1 MPSFLLS
8 KLKQAQPSMRR
19 RLFLYMGALAALLL
33 AVLLVALLLLGQ
45 LKSPRAETEK
55 ALTFQMGA
63 FRSDMASLWRN
74 VSVMGIHLSQD
85 MTAIIEEQTSDF
97 SSLNGDVAAVGDL
110 QEAMLEPLC
119 QYVRQTDCSG
129 AFIMLGASLSS
140 DPAVDSHAGLY
151 VQRSNAE
158 HTTSDLLLYRGMADI
173 GRQHRVMPHR
183 KWAQEFCPADFPG
196 LADQLE
202 AASAPIERACRTT
215 ELLTLPGTTEQAIL
229 LTVPMIGADGTVY
242 GLCGFSVNQT
252 YFLAHHAQ
260 PTGIGSLACVLSDSA
275 EGLDVQRGLL
285 TYPTGDFCF
294 VPDELLE
301 KRSLRGGLSAF
312 VGTELSFV
320 GISEPFTVAA
330 GDEASPDLT
339 VLIPKSDY
347 DRALLKSRLEA
358 AGVLMLLLF
367 FAVSCCLFYTRR
379 YLRPIL
385 EDIDHVT
392 VAGGEKGK
400 PIFEELLPISEKM
413 RSHEEAVTALK
424 AERQDA
430 QDRAEQ
436 LLGEK
441 LGLEEQVEGMQ
452 GQLDDS
458 LAEIRRLAHLG
469 KKELKPADY
478 DKFLKGYAKLSA
490 KELEI
495 CEALVSGL
503 STRQCAEQIGCA
515 SSIVDTYRK
524 RVYEKA
530 GIHRVR
536 QLQLCVALMRVE
548 QQEQTITGGKWEVPY
563 RSISLSRRWVW
574 ACSCWRRAVSTVDF
588 TWYSFIRSSR
598 MGLYLS

>member
-1 MPSFLLS
+1 MPEFLLS
-8 KLKQAQPSMRR
+8 KLKRAKPSMRR
-19 RLFLYMGALAALLL
+19 RLLLYMGALAALLL
-33 AVLLVALLLLGQ
+33 FSLFAVLLLLGQ

-63 FRSDMASLWRN
+63 FRSDMSSLWRN
-74 VSVMGIHLSQD
+74 VSVMGIHLSED
-85 MTAIIEEQTSDF
+85 MTALIEEQTSDF
-97 SSLNGDVAAVGDL
+97 SSLNGDVDAVGAL

-129 AFIMLGASLSS
+129 AFILLGASLSS

-151 VQRSNAE
+151 VQRGNAE

-229 LTVPMIGADGTVY
+229 LSVPMVGADGRVY

-252 YFLAHHAQ
+252 YFSAHHAQ
-260 PTGIGSLACVLSDSA
+260 PSAVSSLACVLSDAA
-275 EGLDVQRGLL
+275 EGLDIQKGLL
-285 TYPTGDFCF
+285 TYPAGGFCF
-294 VPDELLE
+294 VPDELLAE
-301 KRSLRGGLSAF
+301 KSLRGGLSAF

-330 GDEASPDLT
+330 GDEAPHDLT

-385 EDIDHVT
+385 RDIERLKDES
-392 VAGGEKGK
+392 GGTQMT
-400 PIFEELLPISEKM
+400 FDELQPVSARL
-413 RSHEEAVTALK
+413 RSHEQTITVLET
-424 AERQDA
+424 
-430 QDRAEQ
+430 
-436 LLGEK
+436 EK
-441 LGLEEQVEGMQ
+441 LDLQGQVEHMQ
-452 GQLDDS
+452 SQVVDTQEQLDDS
-458 LAEIRRLAHLG
+458 LAEIRRLAYLG
-469 KKELKPADY
+469 KKELDPADY
-478 DKFLKGYAKLSA
+478 QKFLEGYAKLSS

-495 CEALVSGL
+495 CAALAKGL
-503 STRQCAEQIGCA
+503 SARQCAEQTGNALSTI
-515 SSIVDTYRK
+515 DTYRK
-524 RVYEKA
+524 RVYGKTN
-530 GIHRVR
+530 IHRVR
-536 QLQLCVALMRVE
+536 QLRLCYALMQLE
-548 QQEQTITGGKWEVPY
+548 QAEQDK
-563 RSISLSRRWVW
+563 
-574 ACSCWRRAVSTVDF
+574 
-588 TWYSFIRSSR
+588 
-598 MGLYLS
+598 

>member
-367 FAVSCCLFYTRR
+367 FAVSCCLFYPRR

-385 EDIDHVT
+385 RDIERLKDES
-392 VAGGEKGK
+392 GGTQMT
-400 PIFEELLPISEKM
+400 FDELQPVSARL
-413 RSHEEAVTALK
+413 RSHEQTITVLET
-424 AERQDA
+424 
-430 QDRAEQ
+430 
-436 LLGEK
+436 EK
-441 LGLEEQVEGMQ
+441 LDLQGQVEHMQ
-452 GQLDDS
+452 RQVVDTQEQLDDS
-458 LAEIRRLAHLG
+458 LAEIRRLAYLG
-469 KKELKPADY
+469 KKDLDPADY
-478 DKFLKGYAKLSA
+478 QKFLEGYAKLSS

-495 CEALVSGL
+495 CAALAKGL
-503 STRQCAEQIGCA
+503 SARQCAEQTGNALSTI
-515 SSIVDTYRK
+515 DTYRK
-524 RVYEKA
+524 RVYGKTN
-530 GIHRVR
+530 IHRVR
-536 QLQLCVALMRVE
+536 QLRLCYALMQLE
-548 QQEQTITGGKWEVPY
+548 QAEQDK
-563 RSISLSRRWVW
+563 
-574 ACSCWRRAVSTVDF
+574 
-588 TWYSFIRSSR
+588 
-598 MGLYLS
+598 

>member
-1 MPSFLLS
+1 MPGFLLS

-33 AVLLVALLLLGQ
+33 AVLLVALLLLGR

-74 VSVMGIHLSQD
+74 VSVMGVHLSQD
-85 MTAIIEEQTSDF
+85 MTALIEEQTSDF
-97 SSLNGDVAAVGDL
+97 SSLNGDAAAVGAL

-129 AFIMLGASLSS
+129 AFIMLGASLGS

-151 VQRSNAE
+151 VQRGNAE
-158 HTTSDLLLYRGMADI
+158 RTTGDLLLYRGMADI
-173 GRQHRVMPHR
+173 GRRHKVMPHR
-183 KWAQEFCPADFPG
+183 KWAQEFDLSRFPVF
-196 LADQLE
+196 AEHLE
-202 AASAPIERACRTT
+202 KASAPIERSCRTT
-215 ELLTLPGTTEQAIL
+215 EFVTLPGTTEQAIL

-260 PTGIGSLACVLSDSA
+260 PTGIGSLACVLSDAA

-301 KRSLRGGLSAF
+301 KRSLRGGLTAF
-312 VGTELSFV
+312 AGSELSFV

-330 GDEASPDLT
+330 GDEAPHDLT
-339 VLIPKSDY
+339 VLISKSAY
-347 DRALLKSRLEA
+347 DRAMLKSVIEIA
-358 AGVLMLLLF
+358 ALLTLLVF
-367 FAVSCCLFYTRR
+367 FAVGCCLFYTRR

-413 RSHEEAVTALK
+413 RSHEEAVTVLK

-478 DKFLKGYAKLSA
+478 EKFLKGYAKLST

-515 SSIVDTYRK
+515 SSTVDTYRK
-524 RVYEKA
+524 RVYEKT

-536 QLQLCVALMRVE
+536 QLQLCVALMRME
-548 QQEQTITGGKWEVPY
+548 QQESETQKE
-563 RSISLSRRWVW
+563 S
-574 ACSCWRRAVSTVDF
+574 
-588 TWYSFIRSSR
+588 
-598 MGLYLS
+598 

>member
-1 MPSFLLS
+1 MPGFLLS

-33 AVLLVALLLLGQ
+33 AVLLVALLLLGR

-74 VSVMGIHLSQD
+74 VSVMGVHLSQD
-85 MTAIIEEQTSDF
+85 MTALIEEQTSDF
-97 SSLNGDVAAVGDL
+97 SSLNGDAAAVGAL

-129 AFIMLGASLSS
+129 AFIMLGASLGS

-151 VQRSNAE
+151 VQRGNAE
-158 HTTSDLLLYRGMADI
+158 RTTGDLLLYRGMADI
-173 GRQHRVMPHR
+173 GRRHKVMPHR
-183 KWAQEFCPADFPG
+183 KWAQEFDLSRFPVF
-196 LADQLE
+196 AEHLE
-202 AASAPIERACRTT
+202 KASAPIERSCRTT
-215 ELLTLPGTTEQAIL
+215 EFITLPGTTEQAIL

-301 KRSLRGGLSAF
+301 KRSLRGGLTAF
-312 VGTELSFV
+312 VGSELSFV
-320 GISEPFTVAA
+320 GISEPFTVAV
-330 GDEASPDLT
+330 GDEAPHDLT
-339 VLIPKSDY
+339 VLISKTAY
-347 DRALLKSRLEA
+347 DRAMLKSVIEIA
-358 AGVLMLLLF
+358 ALLTLLVF
-367 FAVSCCLFYTRR
+367 FAVGCCLFYTRR
-379 YLRPIL
+379 YFRPIL

-413 RSHEEAVTALK
+413 RSHEEAVTVLK

-478 DKFLKGYAKLSA
+478 DKFLKGYAKLST

-515 SSIVDTYRK
+515 SSTVDTYRK
-524 RVYEKA
+524 RVYEKT
-530 GIHRVR
+530 GIHKVR
-536 QLQLCVALMRVE
+536 QLQLCVALMRTE
-548 QQEQTITGGKWEVPY
+548 QQESETQKE
-563 RSISLSRRWVW
+563 
-574 ACSCWRRAVSTVDF
+574 
-588 TWYSFIRSSR
+588 
-598 MGLYLS
+598 

>member
-1 MPSFLLS
+1 MPSFLLA

-55 ALTFQMGA
+55 ALSFQMGA

-74 VSVMGIHLSQD
+74 VSVMGIHLSED

-97 SSLNGDVAAVGDL
+97 SSLNGDVDAVGAL

-129 AFIMLGASLSS
+129 AFILLGASLSS
-140 DPAVDSHAGLY
+140 DSAVDSHAGLY
-151 VQRSNAE
+151 VQRGNAE
-158 HTTSDLLLYRGMADI
+158 HTTGDLLLYRGMADI
-173 GRQHRVMPHR
+173 GRRHKVMPHR
-183 KWAQEFCPADFPG
+183 KWAQEFDLSSFPG
-196 LADQLE
+196 FAEHLE
-202 AASAPIERACRTT
+202 KASAPIERSCRTT
-215 ELLTLPGTTEQAIL
+215 EFITLPGTTEQAIL

-260 PTGIGSLACVLSDSA
+260 PTGIGSLAWVLSDTA

-301 KRSLRGGLSAF
+301 KKSLRGGLTAF
-312 VGTELSFV
+312 VGSELSFV
-320 GISEPFTVAA
+320 GISEPFTVAV
-330 GDEASPDLT
+330 GDEAPHDLT

-385 EDIDHVT
+385 RDIERLKDES
-392 VAGGEKGK
+392 GGTQMT
-400 PIFEELLPISEKM
+400 FDELQPVSARL
-413 RSHEEAVTALK
+413 RSHEQTITVLET
-424 AERQDA
+424 
-430 QDRAEQ
+430 
-436 LLGEK
+436 EK
-441 LGLEEQVEGMQ
+441 LDLQGQVEHMQ
-452 GQLDDS
+452 SQVVDTQEQLDDS
-458 LAEIRRLAHLG
+458 LAEIRRLAYLG
-469 KKELKPADY
+469 KKELDPADY
-478 DKFLKGYAKLSA
+478 QKFLEGYAKLSS

-495 CEALVSGL
+495 CAALAKGL
-503 STRQCAEQIGCA
+503 SARQCAEQTGSALSTI
-515 SSIVDTYRK
+515 DTYRK
-524 RVYEKA
+524 RVYGKTN
-530 GIHRVR
+530 IHRVR
-536 QLQLCVALMRVE
+536 QLRLCYALMQLE
-548 QQEQTITGGKWEVPY
+548 QAEQDK
-563 RSISLSRRWVW
+563 
-574 ACSCWRRAVSTVDF
+574 
-588 TWYSFIRSSR
+588 
-598 MGLYLS
+598 

>member
-63 FRSDMASLWRN
+63 FRSDMASLWQN

-229 LTVPMIGADGTVY
+229 LSVPMVGADGRVY

-252 YFLAHHAQ
+252 YFSAHHAQ
-260 PTGIGSLACVLSDSA
+260 PSAVSSLACVLSDAA
-275 EGLDVQRGLL
+275 EGLDIQKGLL
-285 TYPTGDFCF
+285 TYPAGGFCF
-294 VPDELLE
+294 VPDELLAE
-301 KRSLRGGLSAF
+301 KSLRGGLSAF

-385 EDIDHVT
+385 RDIERLKDES
-392 VAGGEKGK
+392 GGTQMT
-400 PIFEELLPISEKM
+400 FDELQPVSARL
-413 RSHEEAVTALK
+413 RSHEQTITVLET
-424 AERQDA
+424 
-430 QDRAEQ
+430 
-436 LLGEK
+436 EK
-441 LGLEEQVEGMQ
+441 LDLQGQVEHMQ
-452 GQLDDS
+452 SQVVDTQEQLDDS
-458 LAEIRRLAHLG
+458 LAEIRRLAYLG
-469 KKELKPADY
+469 KKDLDPADY
-478 DKFLKGYAKLSA
+478 QKFLEGYAKLSS

-495 CEALVSGL
+495 CAALAKGL
-503 STRQCAEQIGCA
+503 SARQCAEQTGNALSTI
-515 SSIVDTYRK
+515 DTYRK
-524 RVYEKA
+524 RVYGKTN
-530 GIHRVR
+530 IHRVR
-536 QLQLCVALMRVE
+536 QLRLCYALMQLE
-548 QQEQTITGGKWEVPY
+548 QAEQDK
-563 RSISLSRRWVW
+563 
-574 ACSCWRRAVSTVDF
+574 
-588 TWYSFIRSSR
+588 
-598 MGLYLS
+598 

>member
-33 AVLLVALLLLGQ
+33 AVLLVALLLLGR

-74 VSVMGIHLSQD
+74 VSVMGVHLSQD
-85 MTAIIEEQTSDF
+85 MTALIEEQTSDF
-97 SSLNGDVAAVGDL
+97 SSLNGDAAAVGAL

-129 AFIMLGASLSS
+129 AFIMLGASLGS

-151 VQRSNAE
+151 VQRGNAE
-158 HTTSDLLLYRGMADI
+158 RTTGDLLLYRGMADI
-173 GRQHRVMPHR
+173 GRRHKVMPHR
-183 KWAQEFCPADFPG
+183 KWAQEFDLSRFPVF
-196 LADQLE
+196 AEHLE
-202 AASAPIERACRTT
+202 KASAPIERSCRTT
-215 ELLTLPGTTEQAIL
+215 EFITLPGTTEQAIL
-229 LTVPMIGADGTVY
+229 LTVPMIGTDGTVY

-260 PTGIGSLACVLSDSA
+260 PTGIGSLACVLSDAA

-301 KRSLRGGLSAF
+301 KRSLRGGLTAF
-312 VGTELSFV
+312 AGSELSFV

-330 GDEASPDLT
+330 GDEAPHDLT
-339 VLIPKSDY
+339 VLISKATY
-347 DRALLKSRLEA
+347 DRAMLKSVIEIA
-358 AGVLMLLLF
+358 ALLTLLVF
-367 FAVSCCLFYTRR
+367 FAVGCCLFYTRR

-413 RSHEEAVTALK
+413 RSHEEAVTVLK

-430 QDRAEQ
+430 QNRAEQ

-478 DKFLKGYAKLSA
+478 DKFLKGYAKLST

-515 SSIVDTYRK
+515 SSTVDTYRK
-524 RVYEKA
+524 RVYEKT
-530 GIHRVR
+530 GIHKVR
-536 QLQLCVALMRVE
+536 QLQLCVALMRME
-548 QQEQTITGGKWEVPY
+548 QQESETQKE
-563 RSISLSRRWVW
+563 S
-574 ACSCWRRAVSTVDF
+574 
-588 TWYSFIRSSR
+588 
-598 MGLYLS
+598 

>member
-33 AVLLVALLLLGQ
+33 AVLLVALLLLGR

-74 VSVMGIHLSQD
+74 VSVMGVHLSQD
-85 MTAIIEEQTSDF
+85 MTALIEEQTSDF
-97 SSLNGDVAAVGDL
+97 SSLNGDAAAVGAL

-129 AFIMLGASLSS
+129 AFILLGASLGS

-151 VQRSNAE
+151 VQRGNAE
-158 HTTSDLLLYRGMADI
+158 RTTGDLLLYRGMADI
-173 GRQHRVMPHR
+173 GRRHKVMPHR
-183 KWAQEFCPADFPG
+183 KWAQEFDLSRFPVF
-196 LADQLE
+196 AEHLE
-202 AASAPIERACRTT
+202 KASAPIERSCRTT
-215 ELLTLPGTTEQAIL
+215 EFITLPGTTEQAIL

-260 PTGIGSLACVLSDSA
+260 PTGIGSLACVLSDAA

-301 KRSLRGGLSAF
+301 KRSLRGGLTAF
-312 VGTELSFV
+312 AGSELSFV

-330 GDEASPDLT
+330 GDEAPHDLT
-339 VLIPKSDY
+339 VLISKATY
-347 DRALLKSRLEA
+347 DRAMLKSVIEIA
-358 AGVLMLLLF
+358 ALLTLLVF
-367 FAVSCCLFYTRR
+367 FAVGCCLFYTRR
-379 YLRPIL
+379 YLSPIL

-392 VAGGEKGK
+392 VTGGEKGK

-413 RSHEEAVTALK
+413 RSHEEAVTVLK

-478 DKFLKGYAKLSA
+478 EKFLKGYAKLST

-515 SSIVDTYRK
+515 SSTVDTYRK
-524 RVYEKA
+524 RVYEKT
-530 GIHRVR
+530 GIHKVR
-536 QLQLCVALMRVE
+536 QLQLCVALMRME
-548 QQEQTITGGKWEVPY
+548 QQESETQKE
-563 RSISLSRRWVW
+563 S
-574 ACSCWRRAVSTVDF
+574 
-588 TWYSFIRSSR
+588 
-598 MGLYLS
+598 

>member
-55 ALTFQMGA
+55 ALSFQMGA
-63 FRSDMASLWRN
+63 FRSDMSSLWRN
-74 VSVMGIHLSQD
+74 VSVMGIHLSED
-85 MTAIIEEQTSDF
+85 MTALIEEQTSDF
-97 SSLNGDVAAVGDL
+97 SSLNGDVAAVEAL

-119 QYVRQTDCSG
+119 QYARQTDCSG
-129 AFIMLGASLSS
+129 AFILLGASLSS
-140 DPAVDSHAGLY
+140 DPAVNSRAGLY
-151 VQRSNAE
+151 VQRGNAE
-158 HTTSDLLLYRGMADI
+158 HTTGDLLLYRGMADI
-173 GRQHRVMPHR
+173 GRRHKVMPHR
-183 KWAQEFCPADFPG
+183 KWAQEFDLSSFPG
-196 LADQLE
+196 FAEHLE
-202 AASAPIERACRTT
+202 KASAPIEHSCRTT
-215 ELLTLPGTTEQAIL
+215 EFITLPGTTEQAIL

-252 YFLAHHAQ
+252 YFLAHHTQ
-260 PTGIGSLACVLSDSA
+260 PTGIGSLACVLSDAA

-301 KRSLRGGLSAF
+301 KRSLRGGLTAF
-312 VGTELSFV
+312 VGSELSFV
-320 GISEPFTVAA
+320 GISEPFTVAV
-330 GDEASPDLT
+330 GDEAPHDLT
-339 VLIPKSDY
+339 VLISKATY
-347 DRALLKSRLEA
+347 DRAMLKSGIEIA
-358 AGVLMLLLF
+358 ALLTLLVF
-367 FAVSCCLFYTRR
+367 FAVGCCLFYTRR

-413 RSHEEAVTALK
+413 RSHEEAVTVLK

-436 LLGEK
+436 LLGEN
-441 LGLEEQVEGMQ
+441 LGLQEQVEGMQ

-478 DKFLKGYAKLSA
+478 DKFLKGYAKLST

-503 STRQCAEQIGCA
+503 STRQCAEQLGCA
-515 SSIVDTYRK
+515 SSTVDTYRK
-524 RVYEKA
+524 RVYEKT

-536 QLQLCVALMRVE
+536 QLQLCVALMRME
-548 QQEQTITGGKWEVPY
+548 QQESETQKE
-563 RSISLSRRWVW
+563 
-574 ACSCWRRAVSTVDF
+574 
-588 TWYSFIRSSR
+588 
-598 MGLYLS
+598 